1 MSLCALN
8 SVYIFLNDNNMF
20 RITTVINIYVY
31 IYVPTSIYMYISISL
46 LYIG

>member
-20 RITTVINIYVY
+20 RITTVINIYGMY
-31 IYVPTSIYMYISISL
+31 ICTSIYMYISISL